1 MKACAK
7 IGAFLALVILA
18 GDTLPTRA
26 KTIAHI
32 TIVIIVS
39 NTALQSRNIRLA
51 LAA

>member
-32 TIVIIVS
+32 TIVIIVKVWVV
-39 NTALQSRNIRLA
+39 
-51 LAA
+51 AAEGEYTCA